1 MSDNTVSPEEEA
13 VVAAESAAADE
24 APGDVVAP
32 VADAMVGEEEA
43 EGGVADATVAPA
55 SSSAANAAAAVAAVA
70 EDFGEED
77 PDGDLRPLIE
87 ALSMES
93 RLRRQEAARRLS
105 LFAEHRKDDLK
116 AHVAEL
122 VDAMDRPE
130 EQTRWQILDTL
141 MVVGADD
148 PELVAGA
155 FEAAENALFEEGARA
170 AFSRLAAFRYFVML
184 GKSSPERSD
193 EVWPLLDE
201 AAQVYHGLPEYREM
215 LVALADFAGGSIS
228 DASRRAVAD
237 RVRFDAQGKTG
248 GFLKSY
254 SQRVLA
260 VAEGDA

>member
-1 MSDNTVSPEEEA
+1 MSDTNLSPEEA
-13 VVAAESAAADE
+13 AIIAAEKAAADE

-32 VADAMVGEEEA
+32 GAGAKLEEDAS
-43 EGGVADATVAPA
+43 TLTPAPA
-55 SSSAANAAAAVAAVA
+55 TNSAASAAAAVAAVV

-77 PDGDLRPLIE
+77 PDGDLEPLLE

-116 AHVAEL
+116 KSVDVL

-130 EQTRWQILDTL
+130 EQTRWQILNTL

-148 PELVAGA
+148 PELVSGA

-170 AFSRLAAFRYFVML
+170 SFSRLAAFRYFVML

-228 DASRRAVAD
+228 ESSRKAVAD
-237 RVRFDAQGKTG
+237 RVRFDAQGRTG

-254 SQRVLA
+254 SQRVLS
-260 VAEGDA
+260 VAEGEA

>member
-1 MSDNTVSPEEEA
+1 MSDNTLSPEEKA
-13 VVAAESAAADE
+13 IIDAEKAAADE

-32 VADAMVGEEEA
+32 DAGEEL
-43 EGGVADATVAPA
+43 EGDELEGAVLPATNSV
-55 SSSAANAAAAVAAVA
+55 SSAAAAVAAVA

-77 PDGDLRPLIE
+77 PDGDLEPLLE

-116 AHVAEL
+116 KHVDVL
-122 VDAMDRPE
+122 VDAMERPE

-141 MVVGADD
+141 MVVGEDD

-201 AAQVYHGLPEYREM
+201 AVQVYHGLPEYREM

-228 DASRRAVAD
+228 DASRKAVAD

-260 VAEGDA
+260 VAEGDE